1 MPRLTLSFKDKRLKV
16 YPLLEDEL
24 LVGREP
30 TCGVHIDSLAVE
42 PVHVRIHRLGADFH
56 LVPAEGV
63 TGVMVNHQPVSGDC
77 QLHDGDLIQIGKHTL
92 TFAQEAV
99 SDDGSAAVPNSR
111 PMVTGWMQ
119 IMSGSH
125 LGRTIRLDRAMTR
138 LGKSESQTAMV
149 VRRNDGY
156 YLSHLQGDNSPLV
169 DGQPIGENTHRLR
182 NGEAVR
188 IGDLELHFF
197 LEETGHEPTAKAPQ
211 RRFSRVPFDGSATL
225 TDAEHQWDTEV
236 MDLSLKGA
244 LVRRPTDW
252 SGFAGNDYQ
261 LRLQLDDDVEIDMAV
276 TVAHV
281 EEDRV
286 GLTCRDI
293 DVDSVTHLRR
303 LVELNLGSADLLERE
318 LAALG

>member
-1 MPRLTLSFKDKRLKV
+1 MPRLTLSFKDKRLKI

-24 LVGREP
+24 LVGRDP
-30 TCGVHIDSLAVE
+30 ACGVHIDSLAVE
-42 PVHVRIHRLGADFH
+42 PVHARIHRLGADYH

-63 TGVMVNHQPVSGDC
+63 TGVVVNHNPISGDC

-92 TFAQEAV
+92 TFAQEAPV
-99 SDDGSAAVPNSR
+99 DDTSASVGNNR
-111 PMVTGWMQ
+111 PLVTGWMQ

-156 YLSHLQGDNSPLV
+156 YLSHLQGEDSPLV
-169 DGQPIGENTHRLR
+169 NDQSIGERTHRLG
-182 NGEAVR
+182 NGETVR

-197 LEETGHEPTAKAPQ
+197 LEEANPVPAKAPQ
-211 RRFSRVPFDGSATL
+211 RRFSRVPFDASATL
-225 TDAEHQWDTEV
+225 SDADHQWDTEV

-244 LVRRPTDW
+244 LIRRPADW
-252 SGFAGNDYQ
+252 SGFTGNHYR
-261 LRLQLDDDVEIDMAV
+261 LRLQLDEDVEIDMDV